1 MLAALGQGYLLVR
14 EHALHRWS
22 LRCLIGQTT
31 PSRITALHVQT
42 DAPTPLV
49 ENRKVR
55 IDDGIA
61 AGKRPFP
68 SIIEQVLDIC
78 ILLTQVLLPF
88 ILDSCKVALVG
99 YKPIGPPYLAVR
111 HGVNVAGKPIHPFN
125 CTRFTGWISRQ

>member
-1 MLAALGQGYLLVR
+1 MRQ
-14 EHALHRWS
+14 HALHRWS
-22 LRCLIGQTT
+22 LRRLIGQAT
-31 PSRITALHVQT
+31 PSRITVLHVQT
-42 DAPTPLV
+42 DASTPLV
-49 ENRKVR
+49 ENQKVR